1 MGEIMEQGKWTS
13 TNHTKSQSSS
23 KEGDVVYIT
32 LEGNS
37 LLWELPSFPGSSVGK
52 ESTRNAGDPV
62 LLPGS
67 GRSFGEWIGYP
78 PQYSWAPLK
87 AQLVKNQ
94 PAMWE
99 SWVWSLVLGS
109 GEGKGYSLHYSGL
122 ENSMDYIVL
131 GVAKSQTRLS
141 HFHFHFLYYEL
152 LLDDQLVP
160 TSSVPY

>member
-13 TNHTKSQSSS
+13 TNRTKSQSSS
-23 KEGDVVYIT
+23 KEGDVVYMAG

-37 LLWELPSFPGSSVGK
+37 VLWELPSFPGSSVGK

-67 GRSFGEWIGYP
+67 GRSSGEWIGYP
-78 PQYSWAPLK
+78 PQYSCAPLK

-99 SWVWSLVLGS
+99 TWDPWSWDLEKGKAPLFWPGEFHGLYSPWSRKESDTTEWFSLSLSLLWTPS
-109 GEGKGYSLHYSGL
+109 GRP
-122 ENSMDYIVL
+122 I
-131 GVAKSQTRLS
+131 
-141 HFHFHFLYYEL
+141 
-152 LLDDQLVP
+152 
-160 TSSVPY
+160 SSNK